1 MATSHHLP
9 STAPRRRRLR
19 TPLVTAVLLAA
30 AFVGSPAATAAP
42 ADDAR
47 VEEARTQH
55 DAVAAEIAALGGRV
69 ADAEQKLQRMTLEA
83 EAASG
88 NALAAQAALDA
99 ANQEAAAAEVALFEA
114 GQAVG
119 KAQDDVSEIGRQ
131 AYMGGGQQSFGD
143 LHLLLDAEG
152 PAELLQQ
159 AATLDTLGVERSKT
173 LGALEIVEVQQARA
187 EQAAQATVAER
198 DRAAGAAAEAHA
210 AAAAQLSGAQ
220 AEFDALNLQKLALA
234 QQLRDAEIRLLQMQ
248 GARDAARAWE
258 AQQAA
263 REAAAA
269 AASAVTVAAPPT
281 TRSLAPSGGGGA
293 GGGGGGAG
301 GGGGG
306 AGGGGGGGVT
316 GGAVAP
322 ANGRVT
328 SCYGSRWGTL
338 HAGID
343 IAAPIG
349 TPVYAPE
356 SGVVLQ
362 AGPASGFGFAVAV
375 QHGDGTITLYGHVNQ
390 FFVRAGQTVA
400 AGERIAEVGN
410 RGQSTG
416 PHLHFEVHKG
426 GLYANRTNPVPWL
439 TAHGISVGSC

>member
-1 MATSHHLP
+1 MATSRDLP
-9 STAPRRRRLR
+9 TTAPRRRRLR
-19 TPLVTAVLLAA
+19 TPLIAATLLAA
-30 AFVGSPAATAAP
+30 AFVGTPAATAAP

-47 VEEARTQH
+47 VEAARSQH

-69 ADAEQKLQRMTLEA
+69 AEAEQKLQRMTLEA

-99 ANQEAAAAEVALFEA
+99 ANQEAEAAEDALFEA
-114 GQAVG
+114 EQAVG
-119 KAQDDVSEIGRQ
+119 EAQDEVSEMGRQ
-131 AYMGGGQQSFGD
+131 AYMGGGHQAFGD
-143 LHLLLDAEG
+143 LHLFLHAEG
-152 PAELLQQ
+152 PAELLEQ
-159 AATLDTLGVERSKT
+159 AATLDALGEQRAET
-173 LGALEIVEVQQARA
+173 LGAMEIVEVQQARA
-187 EQAAQATVAER
+187 EEAAKATVAER

-210 AAAAQLSGAQ
+210 AAARQLSGAQ
-220 AEFDALNLQKLALA
+220 AEFDALALQKLGLA
-234 QQLRDAEIRLLQMQ
+234 QQLRDAEIRLLQME

-269 AASAVTVAAPPT
+269 AASAVTTTAAPAAT
-281 TRSLAPSGGGGA
+281 SGTRASRGGGSSSGGSA
-293 GGGGGGAG
+293 VGGGGGGA
-301 GGGGG
+301 
-306 AGGGGGGGVT
+306 
-316 GGAVAP
+316 VALTT
-322 ANGRVT
+322 GRVT

-338 HAGID
+338 HAGVD

-349 TPVYAPE
+349 TPVYTPE

-362 AGPASGFGFAVAV
+362 AGPASGFGLAVAV

-390 FFVRAGQTVA
+390 FFVRVGQAVE

-439 TAHGISVGSC
+439 KAHGISLGGC